1 MSPFSIELVESEPPV
16 LYVRGEL
23 DISTAEQ
30 LRAGLEA
37 AVLAEPTLQVDMA
50 GVTFIDAA
58 GLQVL
63 MAAAHSR
70 NGLGPLTL
78 VNAPRVAWLLELLG
92 MRDESS
98 IDLRDG
104 SDSDDR

>member
-1 MSPFSIELVESEPPV
+1 V
-16 LYVRGEL
+16 LYVRGEI

-30 LRAGLEA
+30 LRAGLQS
-37 AVLAEPTLQVDMA
+37 AVSAEPSLHVDMA

-58 GLQVL
+58 GLQIIVG
-63 MAAAHSR
+63 AAHSR

-78 VNAPRVAWLLELLG
+78 VNAPRVAWLLDLLG
-92 MRDESS
+92 MRDDVY

-104 SDSDDR
+104 SDGDDC